1 MLDITKERGG
11 ANSSLGFAGFEGF
24 RVRGWVLGSR
34 SSGFGFRVPGLRISN
49 PDPGSRIPTPDP
61 ESRSGCGSRIPTPD
75 PESRPRIPSPDPG
88 TRVPTRIPDPGPRSP
103 EPGPRIP
110 DPDADRRDPQRRKT
124 GLSRATREPRES
136 GAHETPRGRTPAPA

>member
-61 ESRSGCGSRIPTPD
+61 ESRPGSGTPIPTPE
-75 PESRPRIPSPDPG
+75 PPTQPPLPRPNPDPG
-88 TRVPTRIPDPGPRSP
+88 TRSPTPRSQA
-103 EPGPRIP
+103 R
-110 DPDADRRDPQRRKT
+110 
-124 GLSRATREPRES
+124 
-136 GAHETPRGRTPAPA
+136 